1 MPNIMHEICLGD
13 RDLFFKYYDL
23 IEALSLD
30 VNPIII
36 KTAMNY
42 MGMDV
47 GNLRLPLYN
56 ANDENNNKLY
66 KILDRIK

>member
-1 MPNIMHEICLGD
+1 MPNIMHEICLGE

-30 VNPIII
+30 VNPIMI

-42 MGMDV
+42 MEMSV

-56 ANDENNNKLY
+56 AEEEKNNKLY
-66 KILDRIK
+66 KIIDRIK